1 MSLILEA
8 LRKSEAERRR
18 GQAPDLFGQA
28 VPARASHPPASHQ
41 WSRLSVIGLSA
52 IGLSVIAAVLIA
64 ALLILLWWP
73 RTGADSTR
81 PAAEARGTQAGG
93 VAAVPKVVPAGP
105 RSAPASAATS
115 ATVASATAPP
125 VRVAAPVAAAM
136 PRTTVPAAPIP
147 APLPAAARIEVE
159 PPAPAAAATPAVA
172 IPAAARPAAEPAA
185 LAATTATAPVPLP
198 PAVTGPAPAAARF
211 TGPDVPLRL
220 GELSSEERQQLPTL
234 KVSVHMW
241 APDGAQRFAVID
253 GTRVREGDRVG
264 DATVETI
271 EQDGVLL
278 AWRGRRIRLPI
289 R

>member
-28 VPARASHPPASHQ
+28 VPARASHPTASHQ
-41 WSRLSVIGLSA
+41 WSRLSAIGLSA
-52 IGLSVIAAVLIA
+52 IAAALIA

-81 PAAEARGTQAGG
+81 PAAEARGTEAG
-93 VAAVPKVVPAGP
+93 VAAAVPNVVPAGP

-125 VRVAAPVAAAM
+125 ARVAAPVAAAM

-172 IPAAARPAAEPAA
+172 IAAAARPAAEPAT
-185 LAATTATAPVPLP
+185 LAATTATAPIPLP
-198 PAVTGPAPAAARF
+198 PAVTEPAPAAARF

-220 GELSSEERQQLPTL
+220 AELSSEERQQLPTL

-241 APDGAQRFAVID
+241 APDGAHRFAIID
-253 GTRVREGDRVG
+253 GTRVHEGDRVG
-264 DATVETI
+264 DATIEAI